1 MKLEDQV
8 CTPDQGEKLKELGIK
23 QESLYYWTHSKWGI
37 IPYASVDFSGDP
49 TSVFTVAELG
59 LMLPDLLV
67 NNHRQYELVCV
78 KEDDCWLC
86 RYVRDNNILD
96 VHPNVIGYAAEAE
109 ATCRAGILIHLIEK
123 QIVSISEINKKLSC

>member
-8 CTPDQGEKLKELGIK
+8 CTADQGEKLKELGIK

-37 IPYASVDFSGDP
+37 MPYASIDFSGDP

-59 LMLPDLLV
+59 VMLPDMLTTHL
-67 NNHRQYELVCV
+67 QYELVCI

-86 RYVRDNNILD
+86 RYVRDNGMCNQ
-96 VHPNVIGYAAEAE
+96 HPNVLGNAAETE
-109 ATCRAGILIHLIEK
+109 AICRAGMLIFLLEK
-123 QIVSISEINKKLSC
+123 NIITPDECNKRLTE